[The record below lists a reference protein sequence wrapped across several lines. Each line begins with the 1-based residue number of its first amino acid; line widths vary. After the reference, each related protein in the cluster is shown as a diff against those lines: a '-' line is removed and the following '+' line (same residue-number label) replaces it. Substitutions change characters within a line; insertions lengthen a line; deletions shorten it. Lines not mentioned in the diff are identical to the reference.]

1 MNVQNLVDKMTPELN
16 EIFAAWQKDGKVKNF
31 ENYEKQVVAL
41 CQKHG
46 CASGKEA

>member
-46 CASGKEA
+46 CASGKAS